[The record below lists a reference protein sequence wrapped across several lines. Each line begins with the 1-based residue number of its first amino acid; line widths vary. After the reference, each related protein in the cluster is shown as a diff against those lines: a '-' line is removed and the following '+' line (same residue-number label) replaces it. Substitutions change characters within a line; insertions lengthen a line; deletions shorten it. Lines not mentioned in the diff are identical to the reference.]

1 MILRCL
7 GLSPAQR
14 STECVA
20 CNNCPDLFEL
30 EDGDFV
36 VIGRDVTTPDFVWL
50 AGQGG
55 YGFQTSPAASQ
66 LVADLITGAA
76 PSLEAG
82 LVVDLSPRRFTA

>member
-36 VIGRDVTTPDFVWL
+36 VIGRDVTREFALHLPTDAGCGADERIVRIPREVLL
-50 AGQGG
+50 AARGE
-55 YGFQTSPAASQ
+55 
-66 LVADLITGAA
+66 I
-76 PSLEAG
+76 
-82 LVVDLSPRRFTA
+82 PRS